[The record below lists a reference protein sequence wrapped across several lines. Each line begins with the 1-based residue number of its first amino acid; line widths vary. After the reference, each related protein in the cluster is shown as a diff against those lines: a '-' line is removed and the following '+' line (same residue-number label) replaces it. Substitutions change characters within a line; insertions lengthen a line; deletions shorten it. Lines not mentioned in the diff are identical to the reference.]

1 MGFLPAPQGVIFD
14 MDGLLIDTVPV
25 YITAMVEAGGAV
37 GHPVSAAYIRS
48 LVGLLGAALR
58 ERLVGDLGPAFPIDE
73 FLQATAAR
81 LTALFAAG
89 VPLKPG
95 AADLL
100 ARLAARGLPLAVA
113 TSLRT
118 EEAEQHLAQTRIR
131 AFFQAVVG
139 RDAVAQS
146 KPAPDVYLRAA
157 ALIGCRPPDC
167 LALED
172 SFNGIRS
179 AHAAG
184 CMVVMV
190 PDVLAPTPE
199 IKALCHAIARD
210 LGHVGELLQG

>member
-1 MGFLPAPQGVIFD
+1 MRFSAPQGVIFD

-25 YITAMVEAGGAV
+25 YVTAMVEAGGAV
-37 GHPVSAAYIRS
+37 GHPVSATYIRS
-48 LVGLLGAALR
+48 LIGLLGAALR
-58 ERLVGDLGPAFPIDE
+58 DRLVGDLGPAFPIDE
-73 FLQATAAR
+73 FLQTTAAR
-81 LTALFAAG
+81 LSELFAQG

-95 AADLL
+95 AVDLL
-100 ARLAARGLPLAVA
+100 AHLSSRGLPLAVA

-118 EEAEQHLAQTRIR
+118 QEAEQHLAQTRIR
-131 AFFQAVVG
+131 PFFQAVVG
-139 RDAVAQS
+139 RDAVARS

-157 ALIGCRPPDC
+157 ALLGRRPQDC

-199 IKALCHAIARD
+199 IAALCRGVARD
-210 LGHVGELLQG
+210 LGHVREVLEG

>member
-1 MGFLPAPQGVIFD
+1 MHVSPPQGVIFD
-14 MDGLLIDTVPV
+14 MDGLLIDTVPL
-25 YITAMVEAGGAV
+25 YITAMVEAGDTV
-37 GHPVSAAYIRS
+37 GHAVSAAYIRS

-58 ERLVGDLGPAFPIDE
+58 ERLVGDLGPAFPIE
-73 FLQATAAR
+73 AFLQATSAR
-81 LTALFAAG
+81 LAELFEQG
-89 VPLKPG
+89 IPLKPG

-100 ARLAARGLPLAVA
+100 AHLAARGLPLAVA

-118 EEAEQHLAQTRIR
+118 QEAERYLIQTQIR
-131 AFFQAVVG
+131 PFFQAVVG

-157 ALIGCRPPDC
+157 ALIGRRPQDC

-190 PDVLAPTPE
+190 PDVLAPTAE
-199 IKALCHAIARD
+199 IAALCRGIARD
-210 LGHVGELLQG
+210 LGHVRELLAG